1 MVSLLA
7 SLELFVARS
16 FLKQRRVPNENF
28 RISDAEKV
36 RQKNLISPSLIHAI
50 FSLPECLW
58 NTEVFPMHFVGK
70 RRQKFFDGICIIPR
84 LVHIFLPILEIFWKH
99 FFCSLWVFSIRRD
112 KKNVSRK
119 TDFPNPFM
127 KSFRWKKVLLKQW
140 KVRIEIFRYCE
151 TKKLLLQKRNIHLAS
166 KNCFRCQKFS
176 ERTESSQNVSVKWD
190 TKISTEKLDIPLA
203 SIIHRHCQSL
213 P

>member
-70 RRQKFFDGICIIPR
+70 RRQKFFDGICFIPR

-99 FFCSLWVFSIRRD
+99 EDFS
-112 KKNVSRK
+112 
-119 TDFPNPFM
+119 M
-127 KSFRWKKVLLKQW
+127 
-140 KVRIEIFRYCE
+140 IFSG
-151 TKKLLLQKRNIHLAS
+151 TVIQKL
-166 KNCFRCQKFS
+166 
-176 ERTESSQNVSVKWD
+176 
-190 TKISTEKLDIPLA
+190 STEKVIFLSLIHEKFFAARSNWNIEEFPEKVCGKVRQKKRRENVITLVA
-203 SIIHRHCQSL
+203 SIKRFLCHKFPETTKSFHWNFR
-213 P
+213 